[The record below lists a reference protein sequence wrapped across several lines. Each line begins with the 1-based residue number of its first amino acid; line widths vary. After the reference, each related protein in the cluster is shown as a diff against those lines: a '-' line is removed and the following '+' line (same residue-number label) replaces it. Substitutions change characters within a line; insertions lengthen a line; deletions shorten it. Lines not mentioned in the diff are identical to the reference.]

1 MLKPILIASAVLLF
15 IPNLIDKDIN
25 EYLPYDN
32 KEKFDVSLSHLN
44 SIDKLDQYIDK
55 IAAQKNAK
63 PHSIEY
69 AVIVED
75 IIARR
80 FYHGFSHQSLSEN
93 FIAAAAEKTI
103 GYGLSCKV
111 KPDEIMQHENAAC
124 SQQSMVMMEIF
135 KRKNINYRS
144 VGFPHHFAMEAF
156 VDNHW
161 YYMDANM
168 EPSITIEE
176 RKEESWQCCADNLK
190 KYYDTNRFHDLDFKF
205 GNGQKATPGII
216 NEHPAKN
223 AKIFQTV
230 TGYASKLFWCIP
242 LLILVYRRRKNISTI
257 KAPVINLYP
266 QKPAPLFS
274 V

>member
-1 MLKPILIASAVLLF
+1 MLKPLLIAFAVLLF
-15 IPNLIDKDIN
+15 IPNLINKDIN
-25 EYLPYDN
+25 EYLPYDH
-32 KEKFDVSLSHLN
+32 KEKFDASLSHLN

-55 IAAQKNAK
+55 VAAEKNAK

-75 IIARR
+75 VIARR

-93 FIAAAAEKTI
+93 FIAAVSEKTI

-111 KPDEIMQHENAAC
+111 KPEEIMQHENAAC

-156 VDNHW
+156 VDDHW

-168 EPSITIEE
+168 EPNISMAE
-176 RKEESWQCCADNLK
+176 RKEESWKCCADKLK
-190 KYYDTNRFHDLDFKF
+190 QYYDKDRFRDLDFKF
-205 GNGQKATPGII
+205 GNGQTTTLGVI
-216 NEHPAKN
+216 NEQPAKN
-223 AKIFQTV
+223 AKIFQTA
-230 TGYASKLFWCIP
+230 TGYASKLLWCLP
-242 LLILVYRRRKNISTI
+242 LLILAYRRRKSFSKI
-257 KAPVINLYP
+257 KAPVIRLYP
-266 QKPAPLFS
+266 QEPSPLFS

>member
-111 KPDEIMQHENAAC
+111 KPDEIMH
-124 SQQSMVMMEIF
+124 MKM
-135 KRKNINYRS
+135 
-144 VGFPHHFAMEAF
+144 PHA
-156 VDNHW
+156 VSRVW
-161 YYMDANM
+161 
-168 EPSITIEE
+168 
-176 RKEESWQCCADNLK
+176 L
-190 KYYDTNRFHDLDFKF
+190 
-205 GNGQKATPGII
+205 
-216 NEHPAKN
+216 
-223 AKIFQTV
+223 
-230 TGYASKLFWCIP
+230 
-242 LLILVYRRRKNISTI
+242 
-257 KAPVINLYP
+257 
-266 QKPAPLFS
+266 
-274 V
+274 